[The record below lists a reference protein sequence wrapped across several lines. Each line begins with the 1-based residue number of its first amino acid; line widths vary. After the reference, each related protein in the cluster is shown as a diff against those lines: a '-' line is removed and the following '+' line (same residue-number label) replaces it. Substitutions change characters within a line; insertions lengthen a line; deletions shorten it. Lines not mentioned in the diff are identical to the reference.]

1 MKQDT
6 AGRSWR
12 PSPSSSCTE
21 KDGIGR
27 ANPLGSLETKNTNSL
42 AARLPRGE
50 TPAQVLPTNASTPHP
65 SGLRAKL
72 SATSGWK
79 RSQGSSK
86 AMVTTATQGR
96 DLEGKGTQRARRRK
110 DTASGREAR
119 HGCYSR
125 DEPLFKGRLPCSRL
139 EAQREASP
147 DTHRGIHPMTRGPGP
162 TSHTAGALAFECEE
176 GACYRPAVVRPLH
189 LRRD

>member
-6 AGRSWR
+6 TGRGWG
-12 PSPSSSCTE
+12 PSPSSSCTK

-42 AARLPRGE
+42 AARSPRRE
-50 TPAQVLPTNASTPHP
+50 TSAQVLLANASTPHP
-65 SGLRAKL
+65 SGLRTKL

-86 AMVTTATQGR
+86 AMVTTTTRSR
-96 DLEGKGTQRARRRK
+96 DLEGKRMQGTQRRK
-110 DTASGREAR
+110 GAASGKEAT

-125 DEPLFKGRLPCSRL
+125 GEPLFKGRFLRSRPK
-139 EAQREASP
+139 ASRARSP
-147 DTHRGIHPMTRGPGP
+147 PMRTRVPI
-162 TSHTAGALAFECEE
+162 L
-176 GACYRPAVVRPLH
+176 
-189 LRRD
+189 